1 MRYRRFDWILA
12 ACLCLLSLAATTPAV
27 PAPAAA
33 DRGDDAARAVS
44 KAEALLENASATARA
59 AARNLAHAT
68 AALPAAQ
75 HKVATTRGVVI
86 ATRVEANSAR
96 RRADAARLQ
105 YSTVAE
111 RYTAAAR
118 RVEDA
123 RERVDEIARAS
134 YMGSGFA
141 RLNVLVSASGP
152 QDLMDRLGL
161 VEQLMDHERAQVR
174 TLIGARLEA
183 RAAQDRA
190 GAAKRAAEDAEK
202 AAVTKLRAA
211 QNAEAAAVKASQA
224 LAGLV
229 DARRAALRAAEAQRS
244 SVLAQYRA
252 AVAAE
257 RRVQASLRGW
267 HAKNGNTGSYGGGR
281 LTMPVRGWKSSDFGQ
296 RYDPY
301 YRVWQLHAGTD
312 FAAGSGTP
320 IRAAASGRVIQ
331 AGWNGGYGQ
340 YTCINHG
347 RLSGYGFTSCY
358 GHQSRIYVRVGEYVR
373 RGEVIG
379 RVGSTGA
386 STGAHLH
393 FETRF
398 SGVPRNPLNYLPGC
412 LC

>member
-1 MRYRRFDWILA
+1 MGYRRFEPWLA
-12 ACLCLLSLAATTPAV
+12 ACLCLLGLLAV

-33 DRGDDAARAVS
+33 DRGDDAARAVRR
-44 KAEALLENASATARA
+44 AEALLESASVAART

-75 HKVATTRGVVI
+75 HKVATTRGVVV
-86 ATRVEANSAR
+86 ATRVEASTAR
-96 RRADAARLQ
+96 RRADTARLDYQ
-105 YSTVAE
+105 RIAE
-111 RYTAAAR
+111 RYTSAAEL
-118 RVEDA
+118 VQGA
-123 RERVDEIARAS
+123 RERVDEIARVS

-141 RLNVLVSASGP
+141 RLNVLVSANGP

-161 VEQLMDHERAQVR
+161 VDQLMDHERAEVR
-174 TLIGARLEA
+174 TLVDARLRA

-190 GAAKRAAEDAEK
+190 GVAKRAAEDAER

-211 QNAEAAAVKASQA
+211 HAAEAAAVRARQA
-224 LAGLV
+224 LSHLV
-229 DARRAALRAAEAQRS
+229 VARRAALRSAEAQRGT
-244 SVLAQYRA
+244 VLAQYRA

-257 RRVQASLRGW
+257 RRVQVTLRGW
-267 HAKNGNTGSYGGGR
+267 DARNGSTGRYGGGR
-281 LTMPVRGWKSSDFGQ
+281 LAMPVHGWKSSDFGH

-320 IRAAASGRVIQ
+320 IRAAAAGRVIQ
-331 AGWNGGYGQ
+331 AGWNGGYGR

-347 RLSGYGFTSCY
+347 RLSGYGFTTCY
-358 GHQSRIYVRVGEYVR
+358 GHQSRIYVHTGEYVR

-398 SGVPRNPLNYLPGC
+398 AGVPRNPLNYLPGC